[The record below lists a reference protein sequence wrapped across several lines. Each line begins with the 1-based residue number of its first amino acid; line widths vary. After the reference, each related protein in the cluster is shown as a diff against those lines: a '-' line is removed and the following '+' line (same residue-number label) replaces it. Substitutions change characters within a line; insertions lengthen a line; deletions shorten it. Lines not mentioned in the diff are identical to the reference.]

1 MATILKT
8 RLSRELEAY
17 LTVDKISRGRR
28 IIVELAAPD
37 LISFRWKGTRRRY
50 SAPVSKLMQ
59 WVIQATVEAERRAR
73 KAARKEK
80 TRGSLCS
87 INF

>member
-1 MATILKT
+1 MATVLKS

-37 LISFRWKGTRRRY
+37 LVTFRWKGTRRRY
-50 SAPVSKLMQ
+50 CAPASKLMQ
-59 WVIQATVEAERRAR
+59 WTIQATIEAERRAK
-73 KAARKEK
+73 KAAR
-80 TRGSLCS
+80 GSR
-87 INF
+87 